1 LHSVNHQIELKI
13 LEIGPVPMAYHF
25 EKEHICLFITA
36 SKSVEMPMGQRS
48 VPLPPNSVY
57 LFYDQKRNFDLAF
70 KATENADL
78 CIIKLPIDTLHHIIA
93 LGTDE
98 LNFSQSAIFEK
109 EQYHHFEPANE
120 NIKTSVAQLLKNPS
134 NVLFKESK
142 KFEILDYYF
151 NSKNVTTYKCPF
163 LNQKD
168 NVNKVRQA
176 KEILITDLRSTITI
190 KELAKE
196 VGLNEYNLKTGFKE
210 IYGKPVH
217 TYLKDY
223 KIAQARELIETKDY
237 QINEIADNLGY
248 SNVSHFIEAFKKKYG
263 VTPKQFELSC

>member
-1 LHSVNHQIELKI
+1 MHTIGHQIELKLLNI
-13 LEIGPVPMAYHF
+13 NPAPTAYHF
-25 EKEHICLFITA
+25 ESGNICLFITA
-36 SKSVEMPMGQRS
+36 KQPVMMPMGQRS
-48 VPLPPNSVY
+48 IPLPPNSIY

-70 KATENADL
+70 QADHNADL
-78 CIIKLPIDTLHHIIA
+78 CIIRLSIEALHHIIA

-98 LNFSQSAIFEK
+98 LNFKQAAIFDK

-120 NIKTSVAQLLKNPS
+120 KIQESLGLLLKNKD
-134 NVLFKESK
+134 NVLFSEAK
-142 KFEILDYYF
+142 KFEILDHYF
-151 NSKNVTTYKCPF
+151 NTQNVTTYKCPF

-168 NVNKVRQA
+168 NVNKVREA
-176 KEILITDLRSTITI
+176 KEALIHDLRNSITI
-190 KELAKE
+190 KELAKK
-196 VGLNEYNLKTGFKE
+196 VGLNEYNLKSGFKE

-223 KIAQARELIETKDY
+223 KIAHARELIEAKEY

-263 VTPKQFELSC
+263 VTPKQFELSL